1 MFLRAQSAQETWDL
15 PKIQLK
21 VLPHLPVFDLKSPN
35 NSSTAFSYVSFT
47 GTEFTIFPCSSV
59 CRTWHSS
66 PISAPHTAHI
76 PHKRCF
82 QPLHFI
88 CTGEICLSPI
98 GSGPHKPLAFL
109 PHPLVPCTGSCQA
122 QKGPGRPLLMSSNTS
137 LVVKISPVFL
147 RRLLGITYDRQP
159 QIHW

>member
-82 QPLHFI
+82 QSLHFI
-88 CTGEICLSPI
+88 CTGEICLSNRFRSSQAPCI
-98 GSGPHKPLAFL
+98 SATSFGTMHRIL
-109 PHPLVPCTGSCQA
+109 PGTERSRKTFAHEQQHQPCCED
-122 QKGPGRPLLMSSNTS
+122 LSSVFKAS
-137 LVVKISPVFL
+137 LRHYI
-147 RRLLGITYDRQP
+147 
-159 QIHW
+159 